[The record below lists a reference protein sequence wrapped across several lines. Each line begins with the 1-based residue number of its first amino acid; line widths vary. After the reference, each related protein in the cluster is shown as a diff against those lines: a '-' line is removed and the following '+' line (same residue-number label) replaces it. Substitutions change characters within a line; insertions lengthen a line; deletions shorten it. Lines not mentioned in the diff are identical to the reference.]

1 MSSLFEKTSIKS
13 LTLKNRF
20 IRSATGT
27 SMANEQ
33 GEVTPKLTKH
43 IMELVEGGVGLII
56 AGHASV
62 HLSGRT
68 SKNQLGIYN
77 DTHITGL
84 KKLVEKVHQKGGKIV
99 SQLNHG
105 GAHSNQAATGSIPIS
120 SSVNYATGPDCR
132 QMTYKDISQIV
143 NAFKDASIRA
153 KKAGFNGVQIHAAHG
168 YILSQFLSPIYN
180 ERKDEYGGTITNRSR
195 IIVNAYNEVRMAVG
209 DDYPV
214 LIKMNVTDFLD
225 NGITLEEAMEA
236 AAIFD
241 AVGFDAIELSGGVGW
256 GWRKYGLNWSP
267 CKTGSE
273 EAYYLETAKLL
284 KDRIKMPVILTGGI
298 KSYDLA
304 EQIVR
309 DGDADY
315 IGLCRPL
322 IREPGLINR
331 WASGDREPSLCIYDS
346 ACLIRS
352 GELRCSQLPQP

>member
-105 GAHSNQAATGSIPIS
+105 GAHSNQAATGSIPRARARTESPWMIGK
-120 SSVNYATGPDCR
+120 NDCHLWL
-132 QMTYKDISQIV
+132 V
-143 NAFKDASIRA
+143 
-153 KKAGFNGVQIHAAHG
+153 
-168 YILSQFLSPIYN
+168 P
-180 ERKDEYGGTITNRSR
+180 
-195 IIVNAYNEVRMAVG
+195 
-209 DDYPV
+209 
-214 LIKMNVTDFLD
+214 
-225 NGITLEEAMEA
+225 
-236 AAIFD
+236 
-241 AVGFDAIELSGGVGW
+241 
-256 GWRKYGLNWSP
+256 
-267 CKTGSE
+267 
-273 EAYYLETAKLL
+273 
-284 KDRIKMPVILTGGI
+284 
-298 KSYDLA
+298 
-304 EQIVR
+304 
-309 DGDADY
+309 
-315 IGLCRPL
+315 
-322 IREPGLINR
+322 
-331 WASGDREPSLCIYDS
+331 
-346 ACLIRS
+346 
-352 GELRCSQLPQP
+352 